1 MPDIYN
7 RQAKFN
13 YELLDNFEAGIV
25 LLGHEVKSI
34 RNGQVSL
41 KESHARIK
49 DGEIWLMN
57 AHISPFKQ
65 APENIEPTRPRKLL
79 MSRREIDRLIGKMKE
94 QGLSLIPMRI
104 YFKKNKIKVELAL
117 GKGKKKH
124 DKRASIKKRELDRKE
139 RSVLKSR
146 SK

>member
-57 AHISPFKQ
+57 AHISPYLQ
-65 APENIEPTRPRKLL
+65 SPEGADPTRPRKLL
-79 MSRREIDRLIGKMKE
+79 MNRKEIDRLIGKMKE
-94 QGLSLIPMRI
+94 QGLSLIPMRM
-104 YFKKNKIKVELAL
+104 YFKKNKIKLELAL

-139 RSVLKSR
+139 QSVLKQR
-146 SK
+146 K

>member
-1 MPDIYN
+1 
-7 RQAKFN
+7 
-13 YELLDNFEAGIV
+13 
-25 LLGHEVKSI
+25 
-34 RNGQVSL
+34 
-41 KESHARIK
+41 
-49 DGEIWLMN
+49 
-57 AHISPFKQ
+57 
-65 APENIEPTRPRKLL
+65 
-79 MSRREIDRLIGKMKE
+79 MKE